1 MTRFEMH
8 SSAEEDISS
17 HYALFVASPFAL
29 DLAATQEGLAA
40 LDFHAQLAFDSS
52 ANLLQVRWQPDAALH
67 REYPVQQSLG
77 QPAEQFVTLA
87 FARPKAG
94 LQAEII
100 DALTEEGEEVPALLR
115 AEPEVAHVKIRT
127 ELHPT
132 LKDAF
137 LWSLLGE
144 LTATAPDPSKVVLY
158 DEEWVL
164 SVPSDEARDYM
175 EWRDMV
181 ETIEDENKMNEHDA
195 GSESRENPGI
205 DIQAGK
211 AGNPV
216 QPKASPD
223 PFNASRA
230 PGEQASGQ
238 SGTFFVVSV
247 LAALAVGVWYW
258 MRG

>member
-1 MTRFEMH
+1 MSRFEMH
-8 SSAEEDISS
+8 PSAEEDISS
-17 HYALFVASPFAL
+17 HYALFVTSLSAL
-29 DLAATQEGLAA
+29 DLAATQQGLAE

-52 ANLLQVRWQPDAALH
+52 AKLLYVRWQPDAVLH
-67 REYPVQQSLG
+67 PEYPVQQSLG
-77 QPAEQFVTLA
+77 QPAEQLVTFA
-87 FARPKAG
+87 FARAKAE

-115 AEPEVAHVKIRT
+115 AETEVAHVKVRT

-132 LKDAF
+132 SKDAF

-158 DEEWVL
+158 DEDWVL
-164 SVPSDEARDYM
+164 TVPSDEARDYM

-181 ETIEDENKMNEHDA
+181 ETIEDENKLNEQNA
-195 GSESRENPGI
+195 GSESLEESGSGSRG
-205 DIQAGK
+205 GK
-211 AGNPV
+211 PGNPV
-216 QPKASPD
+216 QPQAPAN
-223 PFNASRA
+223 PIHTSRA

-238 SGTFFVVSV
+238 SGTFLVAV